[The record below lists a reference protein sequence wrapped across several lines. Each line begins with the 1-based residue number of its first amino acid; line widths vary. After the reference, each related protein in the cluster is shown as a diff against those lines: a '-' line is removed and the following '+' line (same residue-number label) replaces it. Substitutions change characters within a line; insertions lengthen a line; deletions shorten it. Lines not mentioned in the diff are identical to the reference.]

1 VVLAAAL
8 LSSVF
13 IKKTAAATGERL
25 LFSSQV
31 VRINYGLLS
40 TSAALQVI

>member
-1 VVLAAAL
+1 MFLAAAL

-13 IKKTAAATGERL
+13 IKKAIAATVERL
-25 LFSSQV
+25 LFSSQI

-40 TSAALQVI
+40 TSAAFQMV